1 MARIGSF
8 WPGAGVGSR
17 QLSTQSDRL
26 RQAEVGPEAA
36 GRHHSFVA
44 VSGQA
49 FIASAA
55 EREVDRHGERR
66 RPSAGLFVGVSA
78 VSINLRAPT

>member
-1 MARIGSF
+1 MAS
-8 WPGAGVGSR
+8 PPHVGG
-17 QLSTQSDRL
+17 
-26 RQAEVGPEAA
+26 QAWLARAVVANRPEAA